1 MKKRTK
7 LDNTRNIP
15 MNYNDIISIRKSLSD
30 IVLNTIDNFVL
41 KNKLTYITNI
51 DSAYFDPF
59 TLDTDILAETTNTLY
74 ITQYIT
80 LSSLIAIPPITR
92 KKKRASATLM
102 SMQDITN
109 GVFNDL
115 VKQFDKTTAL
125 IKKTSSIQIEL
136 SDSGQHCI
144 LTIILGTKTNAG
156 IEYYTNGYQT
166 KVVENINLYI
176 NNFATKDDSTQNL
189 MSYHLRKI
197 KSILSATTTNAI
209 ISNPLIEILAYNVPV
224 DLYNSDSDD
233 NTLQIINYIINNSYE
248 TIKLMD
254 DKTNIKSKMACVE
267 YNSII
272 HEIIKAFKTA

>member
-7 LDNTRNIP
+7 LDNSRNIP

-30 IVLNTIDNFVL
+30 IVLSTIDNFVL

-51 DSAYFDPF
+51 DSVYFDPF

-80 LSSLIAIPPITR
+80 LSSLISIPPITR
-92 KKKRASATLM
+92 KKKRASATFM

-156 IEYYTNGYQT
+156 IEYYVNGYQT
-166 KVVENINLYI
+166 KIVENINLYI
-176 NNFATKDDSTQNL
+176 NNFATKDDNTQNL
-189 MSYHLRKI
+189 MSYHIRKI

-209 ISNPLIEILAYNVPV
+209 ISNHLIEILAYNVPI
-224 DLYNSDSDD
+224 DLYNSNFDD

-248 TIKLMD
+248 AIKLMD
-254 DKTNIKSKMACVE
+254 DTTSIKSKMSCVE

>member
-7 LDNTRNIP
+7 LDNSRNIP

-30 IVLNTIDNFVL
+30 IVLSTIDNFVL

-51 DSAYFDPF
+51 DSVYFDPF
-59 TLDTDILAETTNTLY
+59 TLDTDILAETSNTLY

-80 LSSLIAIPPITR
+80 LSSLISIPPITR

-166 KVVENINLYI
+166 KVIENIYLYI
-176 NNFATKDDSTQNL
+176 NNFVTKDDNTQNL
-189 MSYHLRKI
+189 MSYHIRKI

-209 ISNPLIEILAYNVPV
+209 ISNPLIEILAYNVPI
-224 DLYNSDSDD
+224 DLYNSNSDD

-248 TIKLMD
+248 AIKLMD
-254 DKTNIKSKMACVE
+254 DTTSIKSKMSCVE

>member
-30 IVLNTIDNFVL
+30 IVLSTIDNFVL

-176 NNFATKDDSTQNL
+176 NNFATKDDNTQNL
-189 MSYHLRKI
+189 MSYHIRKI

-224 DLYNSDSDD
+224 DLYNRDSDD

-248 TIKLMD
+248 AIKLMD
-254 DKTNIKSKMACVE
+254 NKTSLKSKMSCVE

>member
-7 LDNTRNIP
+7 LDNSRNIP

-30 IVLNTIDNFVL
+30 IVLSTIDNFVL

-51 DSAYFDPF
+51 DSVYFDPF

-80 LSSLIAIPPITR
+80 LSSLISIPPITR

-156 IEYYTNGYQT
+156 IEYYVNGYQT
-166 KVVENINLYI
+166 KIVENINLYI
-176 NNFATKDDSTQNL
+176 NNFVTKDDNTQNL
-189 MSYHLRKI
+189 MSYHIRKI

-209 ISNPLIEILAYNVPV
+209 ISNPLIEILAYNVPI
-224 DLYNSDSDD
+224 DLYNSNSDD

-248 TIKLMD
+248 AIKLMD
-254 DKTNIKSKMACVE
+254 DTTSIKSKMSCVE

>member
-7 LDNTRNIP
+7 LDNSRNIP

-30 IVLNTIDNFVL
+30 IVLSTIDNFVL

-59 TLDTDILAETTNTLY
+59 TLDTDILAETSNTLY

-80 LSSLIAIPPITR
+80 LSSLISIPPITR

-156 IEYYTNGYQT
+156 IEYYVNGYQT

-176 NNFATKDDSTQNL
+176 NNFATKDDNTQNL
-189 MSYHLRKI
+189 MSYHIRKI

-209 ISNPLIEILAYNVPV
+209 ISNALIEILAYNVPI
-224 DLYNSDSDD
+224 DLYNSNSDD

-248 TIKLMD
+248 AIKLMD
-254 DKTNIKSKMACVE
+254 DTTSIKSKMSCVE

>member
-1 MKKRTK
+1 
-7 LDNTRNIP
+7 

-30 IVLNTIDNFVL
+30 ITLSTIDNFVL

-80 LSSLIAIPPITR
+80 LSSLISIPPITR

-109 GVFNDL
+109 EVFNDL

-156 IEYYTNGYQT
+156 IEYYVNGYQT

-176 NNFATKDDSTQNL
+176 NNFATKDDNTQNL
-189 MSYHLRKI
+189 MSYHIRKI

-209 ISNPLIEILAYNVPV
+209 ISNALIEILAYNVPV

-248 TIKLMD
+248 AIKLMD
-254 DKTNIKSKMACVE
+254 DTTNIKSKMSCVE

>member
-1 MKKRTK
+1 
-7 LDNTRNIP
+7 

-30 IVLNTIDNFVL
+30 IVLSTIDNFVL

-156 IEYYTNGYQT
+156 IEYYVNGYQT

-176 NNFATKDDSTQNL
+176 NNFATKDDNTQNL
-189 MSYHLRKI
+189 MSYHIRKI

-248 TIKLMD
+248 AIKLMD
-254 DKTNIKSKMACVE
+254 DTTSIKSKMSCVE

>member
-1 MKKRTK
+1 
-7 LDNTRNIP
+7 

-30 IVLNTIDNFVL
+30 IVLSTIDNFVL

-59 TLDTDILAETTNTLY
+59 TLDTDILAETSNTLY

-80 LSSLIAIPPITR
+80 LSSLISIPPITR

-166 KVVENINLYI
+166 KIVENIYLYI
-176 NNFATKDDSTQNL
+176 NNFVTKDDNTQNL
-189 MSYHLRKI
+189 MSYHIRKI

-209 ISNPLIEILAYNVPV
+209 ISNPLIEIIAYNVPI
-224 DLYNSDSDD
+224 DLYNSNSDD

-248 TIKLMD
+248 AIKLMD
-254 DKTNIKSKMACVE
+254 DTTSIKSKMSCVE

>member
-1 MKKRTK
+1 
-7 LDNTRNIP
+7 

-30 IVLNTIDNFVL
+30 IVLSTIDNFVL

-51 DSAYFDPF
+51 DSVYFDPF

-80 LSSLIAIPPITR
+80 LSSLISIPPITR

-156 IEYYTNGYQT
+156 IEYYVNGYQT
-166 KVVENINLYI
+166 KIVENINLYI
-176 NNFATKDDSTQNL
+176 NNFVTKDDNTQNL
-189 MSYHLRKI
+189 MSYHIRKI

-209 ISNPLIEILAYNVPV
+209 ISNPLIEILAYNVPI
-224 DLYNSDSDD
+224 DLYNSNSDD

-248 TIKLMD
+248 AIKLMD
-254 DKTNIKSKMACVE
+254 DTTSIKSKMSCVE